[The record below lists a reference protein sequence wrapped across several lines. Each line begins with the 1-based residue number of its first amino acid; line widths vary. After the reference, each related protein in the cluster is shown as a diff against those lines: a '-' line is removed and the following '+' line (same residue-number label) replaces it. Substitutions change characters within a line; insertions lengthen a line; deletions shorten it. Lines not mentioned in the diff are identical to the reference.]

1 MASSTKLNI
10 KNPQDFAVAL
20 LGELG
25 APDTKQNVTDVTA
38 WVESEGGNW
47 NNTASFNPLDTT
59 LPEPGS
65 KSFDP
70 NASNPDIQAYTS
82 WAEGL
87 EATVSTLEDSNPA
100 YGYQAIIDAID
111 GDKGWNALVNALKAS
126 SWDGSTHYAGSD
138 FIKDTNTDTPTG
150 KADTPSTGG
159 ANPDSGLYATGQAA
173 ADSTDSAA
181 NDPSKSD
188 TGKSFGGF
196 AGVLQQLNGWYNP
209 KTPGVVSS
217 ITSLGLADV
226 EYASIMIFV
235 RATSAILS
243 LGVILIGVRTI
254 LGGSQSG
261 GGGGSPSNVLE
272 FVNAQ
277 KAQNARIGLGTER
290 IDFAKE
296 KEHNVATRTEQRLA
310 NDEANRTSRERVAAT
325 PRFSFRKS
333 ENLHYKQEHKTNYS
347 ESHIHHHTTPKPSA
361 APKSGKPRKT
371 GKVTLSSEAME
382 PYTGGK

>member
-1 MASSTKLNI
+1 MSSNLNI

-47 NNTASFNPLDTT
+47 NNTAKYNPLDTT
-59 LPEPGS
+59 YQEPGS
-65 KSFDP
+65 VSYDTGAAVP
-70 NASNPDIQAYTS
+70 GIQAYTS
-82 WAEGL
+82 WQEGL
-87 EATVSTLEDSNPA
+87 DATVKTLEDSNPA
-100 YGYQAIIDAID
+100 YGYQAITTAID
-111 GDKGWNALVNALKAS
+111 DNEGWNALVDALKAS
-126 SWDGSTHYAGSD
+126 SWDGSGHYAGSKS
-138 FIKDTNTDTPTG
+138 ILDTTNDQPTG
-150 KADTPSTGG
+150 KATTPSTGG

-173 ADSTDSAA
+173 ANSTDAAA
-181 NDPSKSD
+181 NDPSKND
-188 TGKSFGGF
+188 TGKSYGGF

-209 KTPGVVSS
+209 KAPGVVSS
-217 ITSLGLADV
+217 VTSLGLADV
-226 EYASIMIFV
+226 EYASLMIFV

-243 LGVILIGVRTI
+243 LGVLFIGVRTM
-254 LGGSQSG
+254 LGGSTSG

-272 FVNAQ
+272 FVNNQ

-290 IDFAKE
+290 IDFAKQ
-296 KEHNVATRTEQRLA
+296 KEQQVATRTEQRLA
-310 NDEANRTSRERVAAT
+310 NDEANRQSRERVAAT

-347 ESHIHHHTTPKPSA
+347 ESHIHHHTTPKPPK
-361 APKSGKPRKT
+361 APTGKPRKT

-382 PYTGGK
+382 PYTGGQ